1 MKIQVGNPPPPPGDL
16 SKKILW
22 SPSLLFRAPRSHDGR
37 AARAGDGERMRE
49 KLGAGAPR
57 GAGWWWTGRW
67 CRAARSQPTA
77 KAPPTTPGPRASG
90 DRIRGRPRGARA
102 QGHVPP
108 CVLVFSSQADAA
120 REPLLVVEVVP
131 IVSAEFSTDHGQNRL
146 RNGERRS
153 DATHAR
159 TLRTFVFSKNSP
171 LHMVTLEHVPM

>member
-1 MKIQVGNPPPPPGDL
+1 MKIQVTKPPLPGATI
-16 SKKILW
+16 SRW
-22 SPSLLFRAPRSHDGR
+22 PRRARGR
-37 AARAGDGERMRE
+37 RRENAWEAG
-49 KLGAGAPR
+49 
-57 GAGWWWTGRW
+57 GWWWTGRW

-77 KAPPTTPGPRASG
+77 KAPPTTPG
-90 DRIRGRPRGARA
+90 PRGARA